1 VKRRQDNNE
10 AAMTQEELMKYKDLK
25 LIFILKNRD
34 RTFEYSEWQLLLEY
48 SEEYKAIEHKP

>member
-1 VKRRQDNNE
+1 
-10 AAMTQEELMKYKDLK
+10 MTQEELMKYKDLK

-48 SEEYKAIEHKP
+48 SEDYKAIEHKP